1 MKLDSLFEKIP
12 NEVLKGSMDAVV
24 LDIAYDYSRVKEN
37 DLYVALVDTDIDGH
51 DDIDAAIDNGAVAI
65 LVSKNIDIDRDV
77 VVIKVDDT
85 RDVLAKLSMRLFM
98 FPQNKMKTIA
108 ITGTKGKSE
117 VGLMIKNIID
127 NAGLKCGLIDDKEV
141 YIGKKRYLINNKD
154 MESYDIL
161 KYMNEMVHKKIEY
174 MVMEVSSKTLKY
186 NRVKD
191 IIFDFGVFT
200 NLSENHIGINE
211 HDSMDD
217 YIDSKGKLFSQCNHG
232 ILNIDDEHFY
242 DMIQRGDSSINTYGL
257 NEKADLRIL
266 EGHVVDEDDFKGI
279 ELKLTGIVDGTFK
292 VNTQEKYST
301 YNAMAA
307 IYVCHMLG
315 IDDECIKKSLSEIEL
330 DNNK

>member
-12 NEVLKGSMDAVV
+12 NEVLKGSMDTLV
-24 LDIAYDYSRVKEN
+24 LDIAYDYSLVKEN
-37 DLYVALVDTDIDGH
+37 DLYVALVDADNDGH
-51 DDIDAAIDNGAVAI
+51 DDIESAIDNGAIAI
-65 LVSKNIDIDRDV
+65 LVSRDVDVSRDV

-85 RDVLAKLSMRLFM
+85 RSVLAKLSMRLFM

-108 ITGTKGKSE
+108 VTGTRGKSE
-117 VGLMIKNIID
+117 VGLMIKKIIETS
-127 NAGLKCGLIDDKEV
+127 GKKCGLIDDKEI
-141 YIGKKRYLINNKD
+141 YIGKKHRVINNKN

-161 KYMNEMVHKKIEY
+161 KYMNEMVHNKIEY
-174 MVMEVSSKTLKY
+174 MVMEVSSKALKF

-200 NLSENHIGINE
+200 NLTENHIGNNE

-242 DMIQRGDSSINTYGL
+242 DMIQRGDSSINTYGY

-266 EGHVVDEDDFKGI
+266 EGHVIDETNFKGI
-279 ELKLTGIVDGTFK
+279 ELKLTGIVDGTFR
-292 VNTQEKYST
+292 VNSQERYSA

-307 IYVCHMLG
+307 IYVCYMLG
-315 IDDECIKKSLSEIEL
+315 IDNECMGKALSEIEL
-330 DNNK
+330 GNNR